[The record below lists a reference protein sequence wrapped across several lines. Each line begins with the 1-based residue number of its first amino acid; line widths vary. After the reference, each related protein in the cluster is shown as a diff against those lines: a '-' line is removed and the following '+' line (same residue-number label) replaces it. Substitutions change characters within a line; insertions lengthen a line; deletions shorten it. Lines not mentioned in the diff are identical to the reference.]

1 MYNLII
7 HYNAEDEIMNN
18 LHTKTPLPKDYSI
31 DDLLNVSPLTTLS
44 LDESKTLNITGV
56 LSSCIAYNG
65 TPIIYFGDERD
76 IDSRSQCYN
85 VFKGDS
91 VREMLSEFI
100 PDFKDELLDCSSAEI
115 AEGNYIAIHRKSDEE
130 CNDYVAVVPCTLDN
144 HIINGLLTNRT
155 FVYITTGKYIEFEG
169 YIVPQIPYNK
179 SNSRFY
185 SPSYI
190 NCTEH
195 KLVVADDGI
204 TLLHIESLRKVDFIQ
219 LKAPLA
225 PNTQITLKT
234 NPFTKSSNEFAELY
248 LTQELNEQKAWF
260 EKERERKRKLK
271 EREDALAR
279 EKIKEEDA
287 AFNKSLNLPFKY
299 TLGYKVVLSGL
310 SSSSWGD
317 GARSNTVTH
326 IVLDEDCKQGRLSR
340 NKGDF
345 LCKASSSKMWEQET
359 GGRVTC
365 SQCLKIAS
373 RWKS

>member
-1 MYNLII
+1 
-7 HYNAEDEIMNN
+7 MNN
-18 LHTKTPLPKDYSI
+18 LDTQTPLPKDYSI

-44 LDESKTLNITGV
+44 LDESRTQNILGV

-65 TPIIYFGDERD
+65 KPIIFFGDESD

-85 VFKGDS
+85 VFKSDK
-91 VREMLSEFI
+91 VRELLSELI
-100 PDFKDELLDCSSAEI
+100 PDFKLDLLSCDAVQI
-115 AEGNYIAIHRKSDEE
+115 AKGNYIAICRKSDDEYNE
-130 CNDYVAVVPCTLDN
+130 YLAIVPADLDKN
-144 HIINGLLTNRT
+144 IIKHLLTNKA
-155 FVYITTGKYIEFEG
+155 FVYITTGKHIEFSG
-169 YIVPQIPYNK
+169 YIVAQIPYNK
-179 SNSRFY
+179 LSSRFY

-204 TLLHIESLRKVDFIQ
+204 TLLHIESLRKVDFIH
-219 LKAPLA
+219 LKTPLA

-234 NPFTKSSNEFAELY
+234 NPFTKNSNEFAELY
-248 LTQELNEQKAWF
+248 LTHELTEQKAWF
-260 EKERERKRKLK
+260 EKERERKQ
-271 EREDALAR
+271 
-279 EKIKEEDA
+279 KIKQRQDELNRERIKKEDED
-287 AFNKSLNLPFKY
+287 FNKSLNLPFKY

-326 IVLDEDCKQGRLSR
+326 VVLDEDFKQGRLSR
-340 NKGDF
+340 DKGDF
-345 LCKASSSKMWEQET
+345 LCKASSSKMWDHET

-365 SQCLKIAS
+365 SQCLKIAR